1 MKGHSIIKNYEFQ
14 NIMFYLHSSILKKL
28 HVFAYGQIRSF
39 YSIEL
44 AELRSMSRI
53 SIKFEGKI
61 NLENMNS

>member
-1 MKGHSIIKNYEFQ
+1 MKNYEFQ
-14 NIMFYLHSSILKKL
+14 NIIFYVHSSILKTT
-28 HVFAYGQIRSF
+28 YICMRQIRSF

-53 SIKFEGKI
+53 SVKFEGKI

>member
-1 MKGHSIIKNYEFQ
+1 MKNHSIIKNYEFQ
-14 NIMFYLHSSILKKL
+14 ILYFMFIHLFEKTTYICIR
-28 HVFAYGQIRSF
+28 QIRSF

-53 SIKFEGKI
+53 SIRFESKI

>member
-1 MKGHSIIKNYEFQ
+1 
-14 NIMFYLHSSILKKL
+14 MFYLHSSILKKL